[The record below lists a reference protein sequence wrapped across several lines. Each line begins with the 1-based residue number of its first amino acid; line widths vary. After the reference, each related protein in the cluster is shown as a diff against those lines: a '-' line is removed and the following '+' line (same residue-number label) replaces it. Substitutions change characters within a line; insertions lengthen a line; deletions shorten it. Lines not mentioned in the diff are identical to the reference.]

1 MRKQFKIDPVS
12 TNIVSEVW
20 HHLQDWFK
28 QDTLNTNL
36 FTCQCHNNNFIS
48 VAINISDPLSR
59 GTYLRTDFP
68 IPPFCHFAILSF
80 RHSVISPF
88 CHFAILSFHQ
98 IASPCS
104 TQRIVFK
111 TFEHLSLIELV
122 SWSLF
127 EYIKFFF
134 KVSTMCRS
142 NLFRYI
148 CKEKCYFFQ
157 LRVGDATV
165 KLFWDV
171 YNLVQCHG

>member
-12 TNIVSEVW
+12 TNIVSDVW

-48 VAINISDPLSR
+48 VAINISDPLSK

-68 IPPFCHFAILSF
+68 IP
-80 RHSVISPF
+80 PF

-122 SWSLF
+122 NWSLF

-142 NLFRYI
+142 NLFRYV
-148 CKEKCYFFQ
+148 CKEKVLFFQ
-157 LRVGDATV
+157 LRVGDAIV